1 VPPKL
6 IIEVIGDVSHFEK
19 SMRQASRS
27 TDRFNRSV
35 GQASRGAI
43 AGTLAFR
50 GLGRSVAFASAA
62 FLGGAGLTAAIR
74 GSISAA
80 TNLQEQTSKSGVVF
94 GRAASQVQ
102 RFADDALGLARDQA
116 LETASAFGA
125 LFRPLGLTENQA
137 ASLSVQLTK
146 LGVDLSSFSNT
157 PLPDAL
163 AAIRSGLVG
172 ESEPL
177 RRYGVLLSEAR
188 VQQEALTQTGK
199 TNVTQLTNQEKVL
212 ARVSL
217 IMRDAQQASGD
228 YERTSGGLANQQREL
243 SKNIRNLQ
251 IQLGEALIPVVLKIV
266 KRTNQW
272 LENTENTDK
281 VVAAF
286 EGTLN
291 VFVSTAE
298 VTINVVDRLA
308 DAFGGL
314 QSTIDRLTPGQGS
327 HYSLVDLGRD
337 LTDVGRAAKAPSILD
352 LIGVTGGGGGDQVA
366 RVGREMRKALDQ
378 IERLRTGRTLSLREE
393 GIAGGA
399 VAGRPAP
406 KTRGLEAFIPKAITL
421 ELARAR
427 TELQERAAL
436 GRELAAVN
444 KALRRDITVDDRIAL
459 EEEKTQII
467 GSLRSMNEAEA
478 RERKQGLDRAAA
490 LAKQRLEDE
499 KRRNRDRIKAAKEA
513 RAKLR
518 EAMIAEIAV
527 DPGLGFPGEILTVGQ
542 VNAAMAAREQVSQF
556 RALGLTATGEAF
568 APTGRAIAGRADRLT
583 DRLKG
588 TVFDTDA
595 NRNKIAQIRK
605 VLSGQFGQLT
615 RETRLAMSAF
625 LDAIEDPLKER
636 GAAGTGFKKLRPQA
650 LAARLGIPLQDLSV
664 LQRRAILQNLATIGP
679 GGTVPAGRSAAFA
692 GTTYVLNNPTFSGV
706 NDIGKFEA
714 ALAKKRRG
722 RANVRRGA

>member
-1 VPPKL
+1 VPPRL

-352 LIGVTGGGGGDQVA
+352 LIGVTGVGKPTPAGPA
-366 RVGREMRKALDQ
+366 RTPDAVVSVIEALRN
-378 IERLRTGRTLSLREE
+378 ERRLSQQAF
-393 GIAGGA
+393 GVAGGA
-399 VAGRPAP
+399 VAGRRAP
-406 KTRGLEAFIPKAITL
+406 ETRGLEAFIPKAITL

-459 EEEKTQII
+459 EEKKTQII

-499 KRRNRDRIKAAKEA
+499 KRRNRDRLEAAKEA
-513 RAKLR
+513 RRKLVQALQ
-518 EAMIAEIAV
+518 ESIPDLA
-527 DPGLGFPGEILTVGQ
+527 LGVEGGLTVGQ
-542 VNAAMAAREQVSQF
+542 VNAALAAREQVSQF

-679 GGTVPAGRSAAFA
+679 GGAVPAGRSAAFA